1 MKIIGLRSEIL
12 GLNIAEKVAD
22 LRDLG
27 FIDPVKM
34 ITWNPVILTYA
45 RNNIGLKITELREL
59 GFADPVKMI
68 TSFPMILSYAID
80 NIRGKIAELRELG
93 FSEPVKM
100 ITRSPPI
107 LGLAKGNI
115 RGKVADLH
123 ELGFDHLMMIKLHP
137 AILGYARERLLL
149 CGRIVTRL
157 QGDER
162 NQKFTWLIKQPRTI
176 IDAIEA
182 TQLRTWSEIRAMIA
196 AGRKGVK
203 L

>member
-1 MKIIGLRSEIL
+1 
-12 GLNIAEKVAD
+12 
-22 LRDLG
+22 
-27 FIDPVKM
+27 M

-45 RNNIGLKITELREL
+45 RNNIRLKITKLREL
-59 GFADPVKMI
+59 GFADPLKMI
-68 TSFPMILSYAID
+68 SSFPAILSYAID
-80 NIRGKIAELRELG
+80 NIRGKIGELRELG

-115 RGKVADLH
+115 RGKVADLR
-123 ELGFDHLMMIKLHP
+123 ELGFHHLMIITSHP

-149 CGRIVTRL
+149 CGRIALRL
-157 QGDER
+157 QDGER
-162 NQKFTWLIKQPRTI
+162 DQMFTWLIKQPRTI

-182 TQLRTWSEIRAMIA
+182 AQLRTWSEIRAMIA
-196 AGRKGVK
+196 ARKKGMK